1 MGESFNLID
10 NFKIDNVIFN
20 KGNYNDLEKKLI
32 YKLEKK
38 DIKYFNN
45 IKKLNINKNKFYFI
59 NDLVYDNENDN
70 SNILYFEF
78 NKYKFLF
85 MGDSS
90 KIVENNILNKYDLDN
105 IDVLKVGLH
114 GSNTSSCKE
123 FIEKINTKYSVISVG
138 ENNRYNHP
146 NKDVLDNLKNSYVLR
161 TDVNGSIMFEI
172 KNNSLRVD
180 KIK

>member
-45 IKKLNINKNKFYFI
+45 IKKLNINNNKFYFI

-90 KIVENNILNKYDLDN
+90 KIVENDILNKYDLDN
-105 IDVLKVGLH
+105 IDVLKVGHH
-114 GSNTSSCKE
+114 GSKTSSGKE
-123 FIEKINTKYSVISVG
+123 FIDEINPKYSIISVG
-138 ENNRYNHP
+138 TNNRYGHP
-146 NKDVLDNLKNSYVLR
+146 NDSVLDNLELSKIYR
-161 TDVNGSIMFEI
+161 TDQDGSIMFKI

>member
-1 MGESFNLID
+1 
-10 NFKIDNVIFN
+10 
-20 KGNYNDLEKKLI
+20 
-32 YKLEKK
+32 
-38 DIKYFNN
+38 
-45 IKKLNINKNKFYFI
+45 
-59 NDLVYDNENDN
+59 
-70 SNILYFEF
+70 
-78 NKYKFLF
+78 

-123 FIEKINTKYSVISVG
+123 FIEKINPKYSVISVG
-138 ENNRYNHP
+138 LKNRYNHP

>member
-1 MGESFNLID
+1 
-10 NFKIDNVIFN
+10 
-20 KGNYNDLEKKLI
+20 
-32 YKLEKK
+32 
-38 DIKYFNN
+38 
-45 IKKLNINKNKFYFI
+45 
-59 NDLVYDNENDN
+59 
-70 SNILYFEF
+70 
-78 NKYKFLF
+78 

-90 KIVENNILNKYDLDN
+90 KIVENDVLNKYDLNN
-105 IDVLKVGLH
+105 IDVLKVGHH

-172 KNNSLRVD
+172 KNNSLRVECFSLT
-180 KIK
+180 IKFTIIDLKFLSYFLANFITSFLFIIHPL

>member
-90 KIVENNILNKYDLDN
+90 KIVENDVLNKYDLNN
-105 IDVLKVGLH
+105 IDVLKVGHH

-172 KNNSLRVD
+172 KNNRLRVD